1 MCWRAL
7 TRRLLYALSVLA
19 AALMPAA
26 AGAEVLDELVV
37 LTEQA
42 DAVIRVSF
50 GLRIQYLRHEIFGD
64 SLVDIYFRP
73 LTLDGAPV
81 TESRRIRPGPSFPGV
96 EVVYPVQA
104 SLQSRK
110 VTVRLT
116 RSLKGMRVRP
126 AGDRAVD
133 IVVPG
138 GAALLAR
145 VPALAAP
152 AAPVVEA
159 APAPAPAPAVVPAPV
174 PAPAARPP
182 APAPESLAQFRY
194 LIRLASFASIA
205 QMQRAQ
211 PLPGEFANYE
221 LMVSEARRQ
230 GRTEYDL
237 VLGYFPT
244 EQAAAQARQRLLRR
258 FPQAEVVDLGETR
271 PEPSVAAVAPAP
283 RPPAPPAPPKPPPAT
298 APVPAVRAAP
308 PLPAP
313 VPPTG
318 PAIAS
323 IEVEARAAELM
334 TAARAALD
342 ARRDSLATERLNE
355 LLMLPPNRQSR
366 DAQELAGVAR
376 ERSGE
381 VQKARAEYELYLKL
395 YPEGE
400 GAARVQKRLDALAA
414 PEPAGVRRAER
425 APLRALTGSLSQ
437 YYYGGRTRVE
447 TAFET
452 PTTPDRSTF
461 TATDLSALVTNVDVT
476 LRNRTESGDTR
487 FVLRDT
493 NSASFLED
501 GQGSYNRLTAA
512 YFDYR
517 GLQNPLSLRVGRQTG
532 LVGGLPH
539 RFDGAI
545 AGFGIGPK
553 WRVNAS
559 VGAPVE
565 YPKIESDRQFWAAN
579 LEYENLADAWS
590 GNFFFIEQKSD
601 GLLDRRAVGTEV
613 RYFRGGTSLF
623 SLLDYDTSYKEWNI
637 TMAQGTW
644 QTEGRTTLN
653 LMVDRRKAPTLT
665 TTNAIFGQG
674 TTSLDTLRLTL
685 SEEQIR
691 QLARDVTA
699 TATQALVGV
708 TTPIAAKW
716 QLGADAR
723 LTNVGPLPSVTVNG
737 IVIPAQPAT
746 GDIYSYGLQAIGT
759 NLYSRRD
766 TSVFSLTY
774 VTGPALDGYQLAYN
788 NLSTLGDWTLE
799 PSLRY
804 YTQEDTQAVKV
815 ERWTP
820 GLRLTYL
827 IHERLAIEGEF
838 IWEKTRTIGPISRD
852 DTDRG
857 FFYLGYRWNF

>member
-637 TMAQGTW
+637 TMAQGT
-644 QTEGRTTLN
+644 
-653 LMVDRRKAPTLT
+653 
-665 TTNAIFGQG
+665 
-674 TTSLDTLRLTL
+674 
-685 SEEQIR
+685 
-691 QLARDVTA
+691 
-699 TATQALVGV
+699 
-708 TTPIAAKW
+708 
-716 QLGADAR
+716 
-723 LTNVGPLPSVTVNG
+723 
-737 IVIPAQPAT
+737 
-746 GDIYSYGLQAIGT
+746 
-759 NLYSRRD
+759 
-766 TSVFSLTY
+766 
-774 VTGPALDGYQLAYN
+774 
-788 NLSTLGDWTLE
+788 
-799 PSLRY
+799 
-804 YTQEDTQAVKV
+804 
-815 ERWTP
+815 
-820 GLRLTYL
+820 
-827 IHERLAIEGEF
+827 
-838 IWEKTRTIGPISRD
+838 
-852 DTDRG
+852 
-857 FFYLGYRWNF
+857 